1 MIIFAAP
8 HYLLLLLLIPFFFLG
23 MGLWLWGRHRR
34 LRRFGD
40 EALVNELMPSWS
52 RGKLWVRTVLLS
64 LAFFFFGDDRN
75 KCAESWNVSPALYAV
90 AARAI
95 RPARDERYP
104 SVDAFADAWRRTRA
118 DV

>member
-1 MIIFAAP
+1 MTNVFT
-8 HYLLLLLLIPFFFLG
+8 LG
-23 MGLWLWGRHRR
+23 
-34 LRRFGD
+34 
-40 EALVNELMPSWS
+40 A
-52 RGKLWVRTVLLS
+52 

>member
-1 MIIFAAP
+1 MTNVFT
-8 HYLLLLLLIPFFFLG
+8 LG
-23 MGLWLWGRHRR
+23 
-34 LRRFGD
+34 
-40 EALVNELMPSWS
+40 A
-52 RGKLWVRTVLLS
+52 

-104 SVDAFADAWRRTRA
+104 SVDAFADAGVGRARTFDNAPESKTQDFCVLLFFFGACPAIFAFPLDKRRKVVYTIYSKARSN
-118 DV
+118 VCEGQGG